1 MTKKRIAFIGT
12 GVMGASIIKHLL
24 KNGHEVTV
32 YTRTQEKAEPLVAL
46 GASWASSPAEA
57 FKIMKLPLQWLAI
70 LQM

>member
-32 YTRTQEKAEPLVAL
+32 YTRTQEKAKPLVAL
-46 GASWASSPAEA
+46 GGV
-57 FKIMKLPLQWLAI
+57 MGKLAC
-70 LQM
+70 

>member
-32 YTRTQEKAEPLVAL
+32 YTVRKKRQSLL
-46 GASWASSPAEA
+46 
-57 FKIMKLPLQWLAI
+57 LP
-70 LQM
+70 

>member
-32 YTRTQEKAEPLVAL
+32 YTRTQEKAKPLVAL
-46 GASWASSPAEA
+46 GRHGQARLLKHLE
-57 FKIMKLPLQWLAI
+57 IMKLPLQWLAI